1 MIYKVDTAKLIAD
14 LTDLEDLA
22 ELANRKKFERYKTL
36 DGIEELGDV
45 VADVAKLAK
54 SIGARL
60 DQLYREREREV
71 ELNHQQYLAELAN

>member
-1 MIYKVDTAKLIAD
+1 MIYKVDTAKLIND
-14 LTDLEDLA
+14 LSELEDLA

-54 SIGARL
+54 SVGSRL

-71 ELNHQQYLAELAN
+71 ELNRKQYLADLAN

>member
-1 MIYKVDTAKLIAD
+1 MIYKVDTAKLVND
-14 LTDLEDLA
+14 LSELEDLA

-54 SIGARL
+54 SVGSRL

-71 ELNHQQYLAELAN
+71 ELNRKQYLADLAN